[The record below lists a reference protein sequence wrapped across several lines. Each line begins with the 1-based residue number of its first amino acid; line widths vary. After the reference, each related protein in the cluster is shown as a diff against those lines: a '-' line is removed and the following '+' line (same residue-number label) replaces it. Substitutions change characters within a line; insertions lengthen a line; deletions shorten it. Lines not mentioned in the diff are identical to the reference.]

1 MALLRRLSPLLLVA
15 AALAG
20 CAPAATGTSPASP
33 YPIAS
38 QDISTTP
45 NGTVYLEAHYTFADL
60 KIDPTKVTGMMWV
73 PRGYSAE
80 TAVFTSGFDLSNVQ
94 VPQGW
99 SFTLTQVM
107 AVHTTVAAARTID
120 RSKDKYTLDVLLKVH
135 AKPQAVAGPYHLRA
149 TLTYQQESKPLH
161 VALTVAH

>member
-15 AALAG
+15 VALAG

-38 QDISTTP
+38 QDISTTAG
-45 NGTVYLEAHYTFADL
+45 GTVYVEAHYTFADFN
-60 KIDPTKVTGMMWV
+60 IDPTTITGMMWI
-73 PRGYSAE
+73 PSGYSAE

-99 SFTLTQVM
+99 SLSLTQVK

-120 RSKDKYTLDVLLKVH
+120 KSKDKYTLTVLLKVQ
-135 AKPQAVAGPYHLRA
+135 AKPEAVAGPYHLRA
-149 TLTYQQESKPLH
+149 TLDYQKQSKPLNI
-161 VALTVAH
+161 ALTVAR